1 MKVVPTTLIVFSC
14 ELEEVVG
21 TGCIGCVLST
31 VQACMGFGTLMLGLT
46 PHFKVFTVLVSED
59 FEHFLSYAIKSL
71 ERKCLEQI
79 LKVST
84 LSSFLNPHI
93 AFHANT

>member
-1 MKVVPTTLIVFSC
+1 
-14 ELEEVVG
+14 
-21 TGCIGCVLST
+21 
-31 VQACMGFGTLMLGLT
+31 MGFGTLMLGLT

-93 AFHANT
+93 AFHANTWSFFGNLKMNAKVLDIYIP